1 MSPHQGF
8 AMTSQARVS
17 RRLVLQ
23 AGAAASAL
31 GAPGL
36 LLAQPR
42 SIKVGLVHPVSGGLA
57 YSGGQG
63 RLGCQL
69 AIDEINA
76 AGGIKSMGGARL
88 EAALADSQSRP
99 EVGVSEVERLHQEG
113 VAAYVGC
120 FSSAI
125 ALPATQA
132 AAKYNTPFMIDVG
145 VSDNIVNRGLKNVFR
160 LAPGFGKC
168 VDDAIEGLG
177 QVNKAAGGIA
187 KKAVLVHEESEFG
200 TGTAKLLAGKL
211 PGIGIEVAE
220 VIKHANPTR
229 DFSNVALRIRSLRPD
244 LVIMSNY
251 QNEYVLLARTLHQQK
266 VDLVAMFSVLGGG
279 FNYKLVQEQPEV
291 AQHMMDFN
299 HWFNPR
305 NPRAADLR
313 KRAADRG
320 ALFTFEVYCGYNSVK
335 CYADAVQ
342 RAGTA
347 DKEKVIA
354 ALEASTWSD
363 HFMPYAP
370 TKFVNGQNQGGRAV
384 LLQASRT
391 DIEVVWPNEFAA
403 AKPVFPKPKFS

>member
-1 MSPHQGF
+1 
-8 AMTSQARVS
+8 MTSQARVS
-17 RRLVLQ
+17 RRLILQ
-23 AGAAASAL
+23 AGAAASTL

-36 LLAQPR
+36 LLAQARPVK
-42 SIKVGLVHPVSGGLA
+42 IGLVHPVSGGLA

-63 RLGCQL
+63 RIGCQL

-88 EAALADSQSRP
+88 EAALGDSQSRP

-177 QVNKAAGGIA
+177 QVNKAAGGVA

-211 PGIGIEVAE
+211 PGVGIEVAE

-266 VDLVAMFSVLGGG
+266 VDLAAMFSVLGGG
-279 FNYKLVQEQPEV
+279 FNYKLVQEQPDV

-305 NPRAADLR
+305 NPKAADLR
-313 KRAADRG
+313 KRAADKG

-335 CYADAVQ
+335 LYADALQ

-363 HFMPYAP
+363 HFMPYGA
-370 TKFVNGQNQGGRAV
+370 TKFVNGQNQGGKAV
-384 LLQASRT
+384 LLQATRT

-403 AKPVFPKPKFS
+403 AKPVYPRPKFS

>member
-1 MSPHQGF
+1 
-8 AMTSQARVS
+8 
-17 RRLVLQ
+17 
-23 AGAAASAL
+23 
-31 GAPGL
+31 

-42 SIKVGLVHPVSGGLA
+42 AIKIGLVHPVSGGLA

-88 EAALADSQSRP
+88 EAALGDSQSRP

-266 VDLVAMFSVLGGG
+266 VDLAAMFSVLGGG
-279 FNYKLVQEQPEV
+279 FNFKLVQEQPEV

-299 HWFNPR
+299 HWFDPR

-363 HFMPYAP
+363 HFMPYGA
-370 TKFVNGQNQGGRAV
+370 TKFVNGQNQGGKAV

-403 AKPVFPKPKFS
+403 AKPIFPKPKFN

>member
-1 MSPHQGF
+1 
-8 AMTSQARVS
+8 MTSQARVS

-42 SIKVGLVHPVSGGLA
+42 AVKVGLVHPVSGGLA

-88 EAALADSQSRP
+88 EAALGDSQSRP
-99 EVGVSEVERLHQEG
+99 EIGVSEVERLHQEG

-177 QVNKAAGGIA
+177 QVNKAAGGVA

-211 PGIGIEVAE
+211 PGIGVEVAE

-266 VDLVAMFSVLGGG
+266 VDVAAMFSVLGGG

-363 HFMPYAP
+363 HFMPYGA

>member
-1 MSPHQGF
+1 MVS
-8 AMTSQARVS
+8 SNRIS
-17 RRLVLQ
+17 RRFVLK
-23 AGAAASAL
+23 AGAL
-31 GAPGL
+31 GSTLVAPGL
-36 LLAQPR
+36 LLAQAR
-42 SIKVGLVHPVSGGLA
+42 SVKIGLVHPVSGGLA

-88 EAALADSQSRP
+88 EAVLADSQSRP

-113 VAAYVGC
+113 VSAYIGC

-168 VDDAIEGLG
+168 VDDAIVGLG
-177 QVNKAAGGIA
+177 EVNKAAGGVA

-211 PGIGIEVAE
+211 PGIGVEVAE
-220 VIKHANPTR
+220 IIKHANPTR
-229 DFSNVALRIRSLRPD
+229 DFSNVALRIRSLKPD

-266 VDLVAMFSVLGGG
+266 VDLAAMFSVLGGG
-279 FNYKLVQEQPEV
+279 FNYKLVQEQPDV
-291 AQHMMDFN
+291 AQHMIDFN

-305 NPRAADLR
+305 NPRAAEVS
-313 KRAADRG
+313 KRAADRK

-335 CYADAVQ
+335 LYADALE

-347 DKEKVIA
+347 DREKAIA
-354 ALEASTWSD
+354 ALESSTWSN
-363 HFMPYAP
+363 HFMPYGP
-370 TKFVNGQNQGGRAV
+370 TRFVNGQNQGGRAV
-384 LLQASRT
+384 LLQATRS
-391 DIEVVWPNEFAA
+391 DIDVVWPNEFAA
-403 AKPVFPKPKFS
+403 AKPVFPRPKSS